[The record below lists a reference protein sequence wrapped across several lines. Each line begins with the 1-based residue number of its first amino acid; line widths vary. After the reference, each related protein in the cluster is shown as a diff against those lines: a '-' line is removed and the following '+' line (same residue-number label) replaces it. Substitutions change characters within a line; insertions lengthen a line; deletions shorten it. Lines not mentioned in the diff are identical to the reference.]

1 MAATNFT
8 PIQLYYSTTAT
19 NTPTAGNLVD
29 GELAI
34 NIPDGKLFYKDGATV
49 KVIASTAST
58 TNVSSFE
65 TSLSGL
71 TPSTATTGTVTLAG
85 TLGPASGGTGRTT
98 NTAYAV
104 ICGGTTTGG
113 AEQSI
118 ASVGTAGQVLTS
130 NGAGALPT
138 FQSAGGGFATGTAM
152 MFVQTAAPTGW
163 TKSTT
168 HDNKALRVVSG
179 TASSGGSVAFTTA
192 FASQTPAGSV
202 SITAVSGTAGATTL
216 TTPQIP
222 SHTHSVTGNTA
233 SPFTPAIRIA
243 LSTTA
248 NSTPG
253 SGNTNPTGGGG
264 SHDHPFSFTSGS
276 GTFTGTAINLAVQ
289 YVDVIIA
296 TKD

>member
-1 MAATNFT
+1 
-8 PIQLYYSTTAT
+8 
-19 NTPTAGNLVD
+19 
-29 GELAI
+29 
-34 NIPDGKLFYKDGATV
+34 
-49 KVIASTAST
+49 VI
-58 TNVSSFE
+58 VG
-65 TSLSGL
+65 SGGV
-71 TPSTATTGTVTLAG
+71 TGV
-85 TLGPASGGTGRTT
+85 ASGGTGRTT

-118 ASVGTAGQVLTS
+118 ASVGTAGQILTS

-138 FQSAGGGFATGTAM
+138 FQAAAGFPTGTAM

-179 TASSGGSVAFTTA
+179 TASSGGTVAFTTA
-192 FASQTPAGSV
+192 FASQTPTGSV
-202 SITAVSGTAGATTL
+202 SITAVAGSAGATTL
-216 TTPQIP
+216 STPQIP
-222 SHTHSVTGNTA
+222 SHDHQINRGGGGAGVPYSTFTGNFNPAYNGPTSA
-233 SPFTPAIRIA
+233 S
-243 LSTTA
+243 
-248 NSTPG
+248 
-253 SGNTNPTGGGG
+253 GGGG
-264 SHDHPFSFTSGS
+264 SHDHPFSFSSGS